1 MVFGRDP
8 RSNLPYRPN
17 VGILLLNTYNLVWV
31 GERADIPGAWQMPQ
45 GGIDKGETIEQ
56 AFYRE
61 AYEEVGLTKDKLHIL
76 RVCRKPWRYDF
87 PPASMNRREVNL
99 YRGQEQYWVAG
110 RLVGVDADI
119 NINPASSGAE
129 PEFSTWRWMTPEQM
143 IERIVP
149 FKRKTY
155 EKVLREFA
163 DIVGKG

>member
-8 RSNLPYRPN
+8 RSLLPYRPN

-31 GERADIPGAWQMPQ
+31 GERSDIPGAWQMPQ

-61 AYEEVGLTKDKLHIL
+61 AHEEVGLTRDKLHIL

-87 PPASMNRREVNL
+87 PASSMNRRLNNE

-119 NINPASSGAE
+119 NIDMPN
-129 PEFSTWRWMTPEQM
+129 PEFIGWKWMTSEQM
-143 IERIVP
+143 LDRIVP

-155 EKVLREFA
+155 ERVIREFS
-163 DIVGKG
+163 DILR

>member
-1 MVFGRDP
+1 MVFGRDS
-8 RSNLPYRPN
+8 RNLLPYRPN
-17 VGILLLNTYNLVWV
+17 VGMLLLNVYNLIWV

-61 AYEEVGLTKDKLHIL
+61 ANEEVGLTRENLHIL

-87 PPASMNRREVNL
+87 PPASMSRRLNNE

-110 RLVGVDADI
+110 RLMGVDADI
-119 NINPASSGAE
+119 NINTAE
-129 PEFSTWRWMTPEQM
+129 PEFRSWRWMTPEQM

-155 EKVLREFA
+155 LKVLHEFA
-163 DIVGKG
+163 DIIGND

>member
-8 RSNLPYRPN
+8 RSQLPYRPN
-17 VGILLLNTYNLVWV
+17 VGILLLNAYNLIWV

-61 AYEEVGLTKDKLHIL
+61 AHEEVGLPREKLHIM

-87 PPASMNRREVNL
+87 PKSSLNRRLINE

-110 RLVGVDADI
+110 RFLGVDADI
-119 NINPASSGAE
+119 NTHTDDA
-129 PEFSTWRWMTPEQM
+129 EFSNWRWMTPEQM

-149 FKRKTY
+149 FKRATY
-155 EKVLREFA
+155 EKVLREFV
-163 DIVGKG
+163 DIIGTD

>member
-8 RSNLPYRPN
+8 RNNLPYRPN
-17 VGILLLNTYNLVWV
+17 VGILLLNVYNLVWV

-61 AYEEVGLTKDKLHIL
+61 AHEEVGLTREKIHIL

-87 PPASMNRREVNL
+87 PASSMNRREVNE

-110 RLVGVDADI
+110 RMTGTDSDI
-119 NINPASSGAE
+119 NINAHE
-129 PEFSTWRWMTPEQM
+129 PEFCNWRWMTPEQM

-149 FKRKTY
+149 FKRRTY
-155 EKVLREFA
+155 EKVLREFI
-163 DIVGKG
+163 DIVGKD